1 MSPGS
6 PALLATVNAS
16 GFLIEPDQ
24 LLRTGAF
31 FVGAVLLVF
40 VAKQVRELL
49 AERRGHRLSQLVAK
63 RDNVPVAIE
72 MATFVL
78 AMVIG
83 LLGALVVQG
92 QEWWEQALDLV
103 ATAAIVFAVLLLND
117 QVMSRVVLRGIACNR
132 AVADEHNLAV
142 AIVRAAGNLATAFVL
157 RAALGHDTPL
167 WERLV
172 WVVVGQVALVL
183 LSLWYQRLTP
193 YDDVDEVRHK
203 NVAAALPMAGILI
216 AAGIVV
222 EAALKGDGE
231 GWGADMLQLGVDLA
245 VSAVLVLVLRFAGD
259 RMLLSDT
266 TFRNEIVRDKNAGA
280 GFIEGTVYVAGA
292 LAVAYF
298 LN

>member
-1 MSPGS
+1 MLGTM
-6 PALLATVNAS
+6 LATVDES
-16 GFLIEPDQ
+16 GFLIEPDK

-31 FVGAVLLVF
+31 FVGAIVL
-40 VAKQVRELL
+40 VALAKALRESI
-49 AERRGHRLSQLVAK
+49 AARRGHRLSQLVAK

-83 LLGALVVQG
+83 LLGSLVVHG
-92 QEWWEQALDLV
+92 EAWWEQALDLV
-103 ATAAIVFAVLLLND
+103 GIAAIVCLVLLFND
-117 QVMSRVVLRGIACNR
+117 QVTSRLVLRSIDCNG

-157 RAALGHDTPL
+157 RAALGHDSPL
-167 WERLV
+167 GERLV
-172 WVVVGQVALVL
+172 WVLIGQVALVA
-183 LSLWYQRLTP
+183 LSLGYQWLTP
-193 YDDVDEVRHK
+193 YDDIAEVRRK

-216 AAGIVV
+216 AVGIVV
-222 EAALKGDGE
+222 EAALSGPGG
-231 GWGADMLQLGVDLA
+231 GWAADLLSLGVDLA
-245 VSAVLVLVLRFAGD
+245 VSAVLVLVLRWAGD
-259 RMLLSDT
+259 RLLLRGS
-266 TFRNEIVRDKNAGA
+266 TFKHEIVSDQNAGA